1 MSAEKAGLEPW
12 PAAVKR
18 GRGRPRKVRADS
30 AAEGSALLEAQAVI
44 DAPDGVSQEKEKK
57 PTALS
62 AARRAPSDSL
72 RALGERWLDELL
84 AVRGLS
90 PMTVDS
96 YRQDI
101 ASLSSFLEE
110 SGLGDCTA
118 KQALSRLDD
127 EQLLLFVVWLR
138 RRGDGK
144 RTLARRLSCLR
155 GFLGWCVDLG
165 LMEGNPAELLD
176 GPKLPRVLP
185 NVLTRQEVLALIDA
199 PDTRTKLG
207 RRDHAMLEL
216 MYASGLRV
224 SELVH
229 LRPLDIDLQSGVVRV
244 FGKGRKERLV
254 PMHARAVAVMDDYLR
269 SVRPEFMPQESVVFL
284 NRSGMG
290 LTRQA
295 VWKLIRRYALE
306 ARIGRD
312 ISPHTMRHTFATHL
326 LEGGAD
332 LRTVQMLLGHSDLA
346 ATELYTHVRS
356 DLLEDVYR
364 RCHPRNAYHA
374 AGADPG
380 EDGEGSASADADS
393 SGAAEMAWTA
403 ELSADGADAVFTGS
417 CSSSDAGA
425 VPDSA
430 SSAGARSSISGA
442 TFAKG
447 RAASSEA
454 GIADSDVSA
463 VGVTSP
469 DLASG
474 ASPAAS
480 SAASFA
486 GADSSAASSF
496 IAAASDSA
504 PSPAAYHAS
513 VPRDASLPSE
523 ENSKDDSHER

>member
-44 DAPDGVSQEKEKK
+44 DAPEGVSQEKEKK

-374 AGADPG
+374 EGADSDEGGEGASAGAG
-380 EDGEGSASADADS
+380 ASGGASEMAGASAASAGSADAVSTGSGSSSGVGAVSDAASSADADS
-393 SGAAEMAWTA
+393 S
-403 ELSADGADAVFTGS
+403 
-417 CSSSDAGA
+417 
-425 VPDSA
+425 
-430 SSAGARSSISGA
+430 
-442 TFAKG
+442 
-447 RAASSEA
+447 AAS
-454 GIADSDVSA
+454 
-463 VGVTSP
+463 
-469 DLASG
+469 
-474 ASPAAS
+474 
-480 SAASFA
+480 
-486 GADSSAASSF
+486 SSF

-504 PSPAAYHAS
+504 PSPAASSA
-513 VPRDASLPSE
+513 PRDASLPSE

>member
-44 DAPDGVSQEKEKK
+44 DAPEGVSQEKEKK

-127 EQLLLFVVWLR
+127 EQLLFFVVWLR

-374 AGADPG
+374 EGAEGASAGA
-380 EDGEGSASADADS
+380 GSSGGASEMAGASAASAGSADAVS
-393 SGAAEMAWTA
+393 SG
-403 ELSADGADAVFTGS
+403 SG
-417 CSSSDAGA
+417 SSSGVGAVSEAGA
-425 VPDSA
+425 
-430 SSAGARSSISGA
+430 SAGARSSISG
-442 TFAKG
+442 
-447 RAASSEA
+447 
-454 GIADSDVSA
+454 
-463 VGVTSP
+463 VTS
-469 DLASG
+469 
-474 ASPAAS
+474 AS
-480 SAASFA
+480 SAASSA
-486 GADSSAASSF
+486 DADSSAASSSF
-496 IAAASDSA
+496 IAAASDAA
-504 PSPAAYHAS
+504 PSPAASSA
-513 VPRDASLPSE
+513 PRDASLPSE

>member
-44 DAPDGVSQEKEKK
+44 DAPEGVSQEKEKK

-185 NVLTRQEVLALIDA
+185 IVLTRQEVLALIDA

-374 AGADPG
+374 EGAEGASAGAG
-380 EDGEGSASADADS
+380 SSGGASEMAGASAASAGSADAVSTGSGSSSGGGAVSDAASSADADS
-393 SGAAEMAWTA
+393 S
-403 ELSADGADAVFTGS
+403 
-417 CSSSDAGA
+417 
-425 VPDSA
+425 
-430 SSAGARSSISGA
+430 
-442 TFAKG
+442 
-447 RAASSEA
+447 AAS
-454 GIADSDVSA
+454 
-463 VGVTSP
+463 
-469 DLASG
+469 
-474 ASPAAS
+474 
-480 SAASFA
+480 
-486 GADSSAASSF
+486 SSF

-504 PSPAAYHAS
+504 PSSAASSA
-513 VPRDASLPSE
+513 PRDASLPSE

>member
-44 DAPDGVSQEKEKK
+44 DAPEGVSQEKEKK

-374 AGADPG
+374 EGAEGASAGAG
-380 EDGEGSASADADS
+380 SSGGASEMAGASAASAGSADAVSTGSGSSSGGGAVSDAASSADADS
-393 SGAAEMAWTA
+393 S
-403 ELSADGADAVFTGS
+403 
-417 CSSSDAGA
+417 
-425 VPDSA
+425 
-430 SSAGARSSISGA
+430 
-442 TFAKG
+442 
-447 RAASSEA
+447 AAS
-454 GIADSDVSA
+454 
-463 VGVTSP
+463 
-469 DLASG
+469 
-474 ASPAAS
+474 
-480 SAASFA
+480 
-486 GADSSAASSF
+486 SSF

-504 PSPAAYHAS
+504 PSSAASSA
-513 VPRDASLPSE
+513 PRDASLPSE

>member
-44 DAPDGVSQEKEKK
+44 DAPEGVSQEKEKK

-72 RALGERWLDELL
+72 RALGEHWLDELL

-110 SGLGDCTA
+110 SELGDCTA

-374 AGADPG
+374 EGADSDEGGEGASAGAG
-380 EDGEGSASADADS
+380 SSGGASEMAGASAASDGSADAVSSGSGSS
-393 SGAAEMAWTA
+393 SGA
-403 ELSADGADAVFTGS
+403 GAVS
-417 CSSSDAGA
+417 EAGA
-425 VPDSA
+425 
-430 SSAGARSSISGA
+430 SAGARSSISGV
-442 TFAKG
+442 TS
-447 RAASSEA
+447 ASS
-454 GIADSDVSA
+454 S
-463 VGVTSP
+463 
-469 DLASG
+469 
-474 ASPAAS
+474 AS
-480 SAASFA
+480 SAE
-486 GADSSAASSF
+486 ADSSAASSSL

-504 PSPAAYHAS
+504 PSPAASSA
-513 VPRDASLPSE
+513 PRDASLPSE

>member
-44 DAPDGVSQEKEKK
+44 DAPEGVSQEKEKK

-127 EQLLLFVVWLR
+127 AQLLLFVLWLR

-185 NVLTRQEVLALIDA
+185 NVLTRQEVLSLIDA
-199 PDTRTKLG
+199 PNEDSRPSPPRPARASAPDAPCVPCRIPAPHRFADQCPEAADARVPTPAAPTRT
-207 RRDHAMLEL
+207 
-216 MYASGLRV
+216 
-224 SELVH
+224 
-229 LRPLDIDLQSGVVRV
+229 
-244 FGKGRKERLV
+244 
-254 PMHARAVAVMDDYLR
+254 
-269 SVRPEFMPQESVVFL
+269 
-284 NRSGMG
+284 
-290 LTRQA
+290 
-295 VWKLIRRYALE
+295 
-306 ARIGRD
+306 
-312 ISPHTMRHTFATHL
+312 
-326 LEGGAD
+326 
-332 LRTVQMLLGHSDLA
+332 
-346 ATELYTHVRS
+346 
-356 DLLEDVYR
+356 
-364 RCHPRNAYHA
+364 
-374 AGADPG
+374 
-380 EDGEGSASADADS
+380 
-393 SGAAEMAWTA
+393 
-403 ELSADGADAVFTGS
+403 
-417 CSSSDAGA
+417 
-425 VPDSA
+425 
-430 SSAGARSSISGA
+430 
-442 TFAKG
+442 
-447 RAASSEA
+447 
-454 GIADSDVSA
+454 
-463 VGVTSP
+463 
-469 DLASG
+469 
-474 ASPAAS
+474 
-480 SAASFA
+480 
-486 GADSSAASSF
+486 
-496 IAAASDSA
+496 
-504 PSPAAYHAS
+504 
-513 VPRDASLPSE
+513 
-523 ENSKDDSHER
+523 

>member
-44 DAPDGVSQEKEKK
+44 DAPEGVSQEKEKK

-62 AARRAPSDSL
+62 VARRAPSDSL

-185 NVLTRQEVLALIDA
+185 NVLTRQEVLSLIDA

-374 AGADPG
+374 EGADAGEGGEGASAGAG
-380 EDGEGSASADADS
+380 SSGGASKMAGASAASDGSADAVSSGSGSS
-393 SGAAEMAWTA
+393 SGA
-403 ELSADGADAVFTGS
+403 GAVS
-417 CSSSDAGA
+417 EAGA
-425 VPDSA
+425 
-430 SSAGARSSISGA
+430 SAGARSSISGV
-442 TFAKG
+442 TS
-447 RAASSEA
+447 ASS
-454 GIADSDVSA
+454 
-463 VGVTSP
+463 
-469 DLASG
+469 
-474 ASPAAS
+474 
-480 SAASFA
+480 A
-486 GADSSAASSF
+486 GADSSAASSSF
-496 IAAASDSA
+496 IAAASDAA
-504 PSPAAYHAS
+504 PSPAASSA
-513 VPRDASLPSE
+513 PRDASLPSE

>member
-185 NVLTRQEVLALIDA
+185 NVLTRQEVLALIDS

-326 LEGGAD
+326 LEGGAIF
-332 LRTVQMLLGHSDLA
+332 A
-346 ATELYTHVRS
+346 PC
-356 DLLEDVYR
+356 
-364 RCHPRNAYHA
+364 RCCSVTAIWRPRNFTRTCGPIFWKTCTA
-374 AGADPG
+374 AVIRATRIMPQARIPAKTGRGALPRMQILPALPRWRGLPNFLPTARMPCSRAPALPQTRAPFPIRPLPPG
-380 EDGEGSASADADS
+380 RGRRFPAQPLRKAGRPLPKP
-393 SGAAEMAWTA
+393 
-403 ELSADGADAVFTGS
+403 ELPTLMF
-417 CSSSDAGA
+417 
-425 VPDSA
+425 
-430 SSAGARSSISGA
+430 
-442 TFAKG
+442 
-447 RAASSEA
+447 
-454 GIADSDVSA
+454 
-463 VGVTSP
+463 
-469 DLASG
+469 
-474 ASPAAS
+474 
-480 SAASFA
+480 
-486 GADSSAASSF
+486 
-496 IAAASDSA
+496 
-504 PSPAAYHAS
+504 
-513 VPRDASLPSE
+513 LPWG
-523 ENSKDDSHER
+523 

>member
-44 DAPDGVSQEKEKK
+44 DAPEGVSQEKEKK

-374 AGADPG
+374 EGADSGEGGEGASAGAGSSGDASEMAG
-380 EDGEGSASADADS
+380 ASAASAGSADAVSSGSDSFAGAGAVSEAASSADADS
-393 SGAAEMAWTA
+393 SAAT
-403 ELSADGADAVFTGS
+403 
-417 CSSSDAGA
+417 
-425 VPDSA
+425 
-430 SSAGARSSISGA
+430 
-442 TFAKG
+442 
-447 RAASSEA
+447 
-454 GIADSDVSA
+454 
-463 VGVTSP
+463 
-469 DLASG
+469 
-474 ASPAAS
+474 
-480 SAASFA
+480 
-486 GADSSAASSF
+486 SSF
-496 IAAASDSA
+496 IAAASDAAPASA
-504 PSPAAYHAS
+504 AS
-513 VPRDASLPSE
+513 SAPRDASLPSE

>member
-30 AAEGSALLEAQAVI
+30 AVEGSALLEAQAVI
-44 DAPDGVSQEKEKK
+44 DAPEGVSQEKEKK

-72 RALGERWLDELL
+72 RALGERWLDALL

-90 PMTVDS
+90 PMTGDS

-374 AGADPG
+374 EGADS
-380 EDGEGSASADADS
+380 GEGGE
-393 SGAAEMAWTA
+393 GA
-403 ELSADGADAVFTGS
+403 
-417 CSSSDAGA
+417 
-425 VPDSA
+425 
-430 SSAGARSSISGA
+430 SAGAGSV
-442 TFAKG
+442 
-447 RAASSEA
+447 
-454 GIADSDVSA
+454 SD
-463 VGVTSP
+463 
-469 DLASG
+469 
-474 ASPAAS
+474 AAS
-480 SAASFA
+480 SAD
-486 GADSSAASSF
+486 ADSSAASSF

-504 PSPAAYHAS
+504 PTPAASSA
-513 VPRDASLPSE
+513 PRDASLPSE

>member
-44 DAPDGVSQEKEKK
+44 DAPEGVSQEKEKK

-216 MYASGLRV
+216 MSASGLRV

-374 AGADPG
+374 EGADSDEGGEGASAGAG
-380 EDGEGSASADADS
+380 ASGGASEMAGASAASAGSADAVSTGSGSSSGVGAVSDAASSADADS
-393 SGAAEMAWTA
+393 S
-403 ELSADGADAVFTGS
+403 
-417 CSSSDAGA
+417 
-425 VPDSA
+425 
-430 SSAGARSSISGA
+430 
-442 TFAKG
+442 
-447 RAASSEA
+447 AAS
-454 GIADSDVSA
+454 
-463 VGVTSP
+463 
-469 DLASG
+469 
-474 ASPAAS
+474 
-480 SAASFA
+480 
-486 GADSSAASSF
+486 SSF

-504 PSPAAYHAS
+504 PSPAASSA
-513 VPRDASLPSE
+513 PRDASLPSE

>member
-44 DAPDGVSQEKEKK
+44 DAPEGVSQEKEKK

-199 PDTRTKLG
+199 PDTRTRLG

-374 AGADPG
+374 EGADAGEGGEGASAGA
-380 EDGEGSASADADS
+380 GSSGGASKMAGASAASVGSADAVSSGSGSS
-393 SGAAEMAWTA
+393 SGA
-403 ELSADGADAVFTGS
+403 GS
-417 CSSSDAGA
+417 VSD
-425 VPDSA
+425 
-430 SSAGARSSISGA
+430 
-442 TFAKG
+442 
-447 RAASSEA
+447 AASS
-454 GIADSDVSA
+454 
-463 VGVTSP
+463 
-469 DLASG
+469 
-474 ASPAAS
+474 
-480 SAASFA
+480 A
-486 GADSSAASSF
+486 GADSSAASSSL

-504 PSPAAYHAS
+504 PSPAASSA
-513 VPRDASLPSE
+513 PRDASLPSE

>member
-44 DAPDGVSQEKEKK
+44 DAPEGVSQEKEKK

-374 AGADPG
+374 EGADAGEGGEGASAGA
-380 EDGEGSASADADS
+380 GSSGDASEMAGASTASAGSADAVSSGPGSS
-393 SGAAEMAWTA
+393 SGA
-403 ELSADGADAVFTGS
+403 GAVS
-417 CSSSDAGA
+417 EAGA
-425 VPDSA
+425 
-430 SSAGARSSISGA
+430 SAGARSSISGV
-442 TFAKG
+442 TS
-447 RAASSEA
+447 ASS
-454 GIADSDVSA
+454 S
-463 VGVTSP
+463 
-469 DLASG
+469 
-474 ASPAAS
+474 AS
-480 SAASFA
+480 SAD
-486 GADSSAASSF
+486 ADSSAATSSF
-496 IAAASDSA
+496 IAAASDAAPASA
-504 PSPAAYHAS
+504 AS
-513 VPRDASLPSE
+513 SAPRDASLPSE

>member
-44 DAPDGVSQEKEKK
+44 DAPEGVSQEKEKK

-185 NVLTRQEVLALIDA
+185 NVLTRQEVLSLIDA

-374 AGADPG
+374 EGADSDEGGEGASAGAG
-380 EDGEGSASADADS
+380 SSGGASKMAGASAASDGSADAVSSGSGSS
-393 SGAAEMAWTA
+393 SGA
-403 ELSADGADAVFTGS
+403 GAVS
-417 CSSSDAGA
+417 EAGA
-425 VPDSA
+425 
-430 SSAGARSSISGA
+430 SAGARSSISGV
-442 TFAKG
+442 TS
-447 RAASSEA
+447 ASS
-454 GIADSDVSA
+454 S
-463 VGVTSP
+463 
-469 DLASG
+469 
-474 ASPAAS
+474 AS
-480 SAASFA
+480 SAE
-486 GADSSAASSF
+486 ADSSSGASSF
-496 IAAASDSA
+496 IAAASDAA
-504 PSPAAYHAS
+504 PSPAASSA
-513 VPRDASLPSE
+513 PRDASLPSE

>member
-1 MSAEKAGLEPW
+1 MSAEKAGGGAATGLEPW

-18 GRGRPRKVRADS
+18 GRGRPRKNRDMPE
-30 AAEGSALLEAQAVI
+30 AEGSAILEAQAVI
-44 DAPDGVSQEKEKK
+44 DAPEAAPQEKAEK
-57 PTALS
+57 PTALF

-101 ASLSSFLEE
+101 ASLAAFMEE
-110 SGLGDCTA
+110 SGAENCTA
-118 KQALSRLDD
+118 KETLSRLDD

-165 LMEGNPAELLD
+165 LMSGNPAELLD

-185 NVLTRQEVLALIDA
+185 NVLSRGEVLSLIDA
-199 PDTRTKLG
+199 PDRRTKLG

-224 SELVH
+224 SELVN
-229 LRPLDIDLQSGVVRV
+229 LRPLDIDLQAGVVRV

-254 PMHARAVAVMDDYLR
+254 PMHERAVAVMDEYLR
-269 SVRPEFMPQESVVFL
+269 SVRPDFMPQDSRVFL
-284 NRSGMG
+284 NRSGHG

-312 ISPHTMRHTFATHL
+312 ISPHTLRHTFATHL

-332 LRTVQMLLGHSDLA
+332 LRTVQILLGHSDLA

-356 DLLEDVYR
+356 DLLDDVYR
-364 RCHPRNAYHA
+364 RCHPRNAFH
-374 AGADPG
+374 P
-380 EDGEGSASADADS
+380 
-393 SGAAEMAWTA
+393 GAAEEGGAGAGETSPGSGGA
-403 ELSADGADAVFTGS
+403 ADAGT
-417 CSSSDAGA
+417 
-425 VPDSA
+425 
-430 SSAGARSSISGA
+430 
-442 TFAKG
+442 
-447 RAASSEA
+447 
-454 GIADSDVSA
+454 
-463 VGVTSP
+463 
-469 DLASG
+469 DLASL
-474 ASPAAS
+474 ADFLADAADD
-480 SAASFA
+480 FP
-486 GADSSAASSF
+486 DF
-496 IAAASDSA
+496 PEDDA
-504 PSPAAYHAS
+504 PL
-513 VPRDASLPSE
+513 VPDGTPPSG
-523 ENSKDDSHER
+523 H

>member
-44 DAPDGVSQEKEKK
+44 DAPEVVSQEKEKK

-185 NVLTRQEVLALIDA
+185 NVLTRQEVLSLIDA
-199 PDTRTKLG
+199 PDTRTRLG

-346 ATELYTHVRS
+346 ATEFYTHVRS

-374 AGADPG
+374 EGADSGEGGEGASAGA
-380 EDGEGSASADADS
+380 GSSGGASEMAGASAASAGSADAVSSGPGSS
-393 SGAAEMAWTA
+393 SGA
-403 ELSADGADAVFTGS
+403 GAVS
-417 CSSSDAGA
+417 EAGA
-425 VPDSA
+425 
-430 SSAGARSSISGA
+430 SAGARSSISGV
-442 TFAKG
+442 TS
-447 RAASSEA
+447 ASS
-454 GIADSDVSA
+454 S
-463 VGVTSP
+463 
-469 DLASG
+469 
-474 ASPAAS
+474 AS
-480 SAASFA
+480 SAE
-486 GADSSAASSF
+486 ADSSAASSSL
-496 IAAASDSA
+496 IAAASDAA
-504 PSPAAYHAS
+504 PAPAASSA
-513 VPRDASLPSE
+513 PRDASLPSE

>member
-1 MSAEKAGLEPW
+1 M
-12 PAAVKR
+12 
-18 GRGRPRKVRADS
+18 
-30 AAEGSALLEAQAVI
+30 
-44 DAPDGVSQEKEKK
+44 
-57 PTALS
+57 
-62 AARRAPSDSL
+62 
-72 RALGERWLDELL
+72 
-84 AVRGLS
+84 
-90 PMTVDS
+90 
-96 YRQDI
+96 
-101 ASLSSFLEE
+101 
-110 SGLGDCTA
+110 
-118 KQALSRLDD
+118 DD

-374 AGADPG
+374 EGADAGEGGEGASAGA
-380 EDGEGSASADADS
+380 GSSGDASEMAGASTASAGSADAVSSGPGSS
-393 SGAAEMAWTA
+393 SGA
-403 ELSADGADAVFTGS
+403 GAVS
-417 CSSSDAGA
+417 EAGA
-425 VPDSA
+425 
-430 SSAGARSSISGA
+430 SAGARSSISGV
-442 TFAKG
+442 TS
-447 RAASSEA
+447 ASS
-454 GIADSDVSA
+454 S
-463 VGVTSP
+463 
-469 DLASG
+469 
-474 ASPAAS
+474 AS
-480 SAASFA
+480 SAD
-486 GADSSAASSF
+486 ADSSAATSSF
-496 IAAASDSA
+496 IAAASDAAPASA
-504 PSPAAYHAS
+504 AS
-513 VPRDASLPSE
+513 SAPRDASLPSE

>member
-44 DAPDGVSQEKEKK
+44 DAPEGVSQEKEKK

-374 AGADPG
+374 EGADSGEGGEGASAGAGSSGDASEMAG
-380 EDGEGSASADADS
+380 ASAASAGSADAVSSGPGSSSGAGAVSDAGASAGVRASISGATSASSATSSADADS
-393 SGAAEMAWTA
+393 S
-403 ELSADGADAVFTGS
+403 
-417 CSSSDAGA
+417 
-425 VPDSA
+425 
-430 SSAGARSSISGA
+430 
-442 TFAKG
+442 
-447 RAASSEA
+447 AAS
-454 GIADSDVSA
+454 
-463 VGVTSP
+463 
-469 DLASG
+469 
-474 ASPAAS
+474 
-480 SAASFA
+480 
-486 GADSSAASSF
+486 SSF
-496 IAAASDSA
+496 IAAASDAA
-504 PSPAAYHAS
+504 PSPAASSA
-513 VPRDASLPSE
+513 PRDASLPSE

>member
-30 AAEGSALLEAQAVI
+30 AAEGSALLEAQVVI
-44 DAPDGVSQEKEKK
+44 DAPEGVSQEKEKK

-374 AGADPG
+374 EGADSGEGAEGASGGASEMAGASAASA
-380 EDGEGSASADADS
+380 GSADAVSSGSGSSSGVGAVSDAASSADADS
-393 SGAAEMAWTA
+393 S
-403 ELSADGADAVFTGS
+403 
-417 CSSSDAGA
+417 
-425 VPDSA
+425 
-430 SSAGARSSISGA
+430 
-442 TFAKG
+442 
-447 RAASSEA
+447 AAS
-454 GIADSDVSA
+454 
-463 VGVTSP
+463 
-469 DLASG
+469 
-474 ASPAAS
+474 
-480 SAASFA
+480 
-486 GADSSAASSF
+486 SSF
-496 IAAASDSA
+496 IAAASDAAPASA
-504 PSPAAYHAS
+504 AS
-513 VPRDASLPSE
+513 SAPRDASLPSE

>member
-44 DAPDGVSQEKEKK
+44 DAPEGVSQEKEKK

-165 LMEGNPAELLD
+165 FMEGNPAELLD

-374 AGADPG
+374 EGADSGEGGEGASAGAG
-380 EDGEGSASADADS
+380 SSGGASEMAGASAASAGSADAVSSGSGFFAGVGAVSDAASSADADS
-393 SGAAEMAWTA
+393 S
-403 ELSADGADAVFTGS
+403 
-417 CSSSDAGA
+417 
-425 VPDSA
+425 
-430 SSAGARSSISGA
+430 
-442 TFAKG
+442 
-447 RAASSEA
+447 AAS
-454 GIADSDVSA
+454 
-463 VGVTSP
+463 
-469 DLASG
+469 
-474 ASPAAS
+474 
-480 SAASFA
+480 
-486 GADSSAASSF
+486 SSF
-496 IAAASDSA
+496 IAAASDAA
-504 PSPAAYHAS
+504 PSPAASSA
-513 VPRDASLPSE
+513 PRDASLPSE

>member
-44 DAPDGVSQEKEKK
+44 DAPEGVSQEKEKK

-118 KQALSRLDD
+118 KQALSRLND

-165 LMEGNPAELLD
+165 LMEGNPAELLG

-374 AGADPG
+374 EGADAGEGGEGASAGA
-380 EDGEGSASADADS
+380 GSSGGASEMAGASAASAGSADAVSSGSGSFAGAGAVSEAGASADADS
-393 SGAAEMAWTA
+393 SAAT
-403 ELSADGADAVFTGS
+403 
-417 CSSSDAGA
+417 
-425 VPDSA
+425 
-430 SSAGARSSISGA
+430 
-442 TFAKG
+442 
-447 RAASSEA
+447 
-454 GIADSDVSA
+454 
-463 VGVTSP
+463 
-469 DLASG
+469 
-474 ASPAAS
+474 
-480 SAASFA
+480 
-486 GADSSAASSF
+486 SSF
-496 IAAASDSA
+496 IAAASDAAPASA
-504 PSPAAYHAS
+504 AS
-513 VPRDASLPSE
+513 SAPRDASLPSE

>member
-1 MSAEKAGLEPW
+1 MSAKKAGLEPW

-44 DAPDGVSQEKEKK
+44 DAPEGVSQEKEKK

-374 AGADPG
+374 EGADSGEGGEGASAGAGSSGDASEMAG
-380 EDGEGSASADADS
+380 ASAASAGSADAVSSGSDSFAGAGAVSEAASSADADS
-393 SGAAEMAWTA
+393 SAAT
-403 ELSADGADAVFTGS
+403 
-417 CSSSDAGA
+417 
-425 VPDSA
+425 
-430 SSAGARSSISGA
+430 
-442 TFAKG
+442 
-447 RAASSEA
+447 
-454 GIADSDVSA
+454 
-463 VGVTSP
+463 
-469 DLASG
+469 
-474 ASPAAS
+474 
-480 SAASFA
+480 
-486 GADSSAASSF
+486 SSF
-496 IAAASDSA
+496 IAAASDAAPASA
-504 PSPAAYHAS
+504 AS
-513 VPRDASLPSE
+513 SAPRDASLPSE

>member
-12 PAAVKR
+12 PAAVKC

-44 DAPDGVSQEKEKK
+44 DAPEGVSQEKEKK

-185 NVLTRQEVLALIDA
+185 NVLTRQEVLSLIDA

-374 AGADPG
+374 EGADSDEGGEGASAGA
-380 EDGEGSASADADS
+380 GSSGGASEMAGASAASAGSADAVS
-393 SGAAEMAWTA
+393 SG
-403 ELSADGADAVFTGS
+403 FGS
-417 CSSSDAGA
+417 FAGAGA
-425 VPDSA
+425 VSEA
-430 SSAGARSSISGA
+430 GASAGARSSISG
-442 TFAKG
+442 
-447 RAASSEA
+447 
-454 GIADSDVSA
+454 
-463 VGVTSP
+463 VTS
-469 DLASG
+469 
-474 ASPAAS
+474 AS
-480 SAASFA
+480 SAASSA
-486 GADSSAASSF
+486 DADSSAASSSF

-504 PSPAAYHAS
+504 PASAASSA
-513 VPRDASLPSE
+513 PRDASLPSE

>member
-44 DAPDGVSQEKEKK
+44 DAPEGVSQEKEKK

-185 NVLTRQEVLALIDA
+185 NVLTRQEVLSLIDA

-374 AGADPG
+374 EGADSGEGGEGASAGA
-380 EDGEGSASADADS
+380 GSSGDASEMAGASAASAGSADAVS
-393 SGAAEMAWTA
+393 SG
-403 ELSADGADAVFTGS
+403 FGS
-417 CSSSDAGA
+417 FAGAGA
-425 VPDSA
+425 VSEA
-430 SSAGARSSISGA
+430 GASAGARSSISGVTSA
-442 TFAKG
+442 SF
-447 RAASSEA
+447 AASS
-454 GIADSDVSA
+454 
-463 VGVTSP
+463 
-469 DLASG
+469 
-474 ASPAAS
+474 
-480 SAASFA
+480 A
-486 GADSSAASSF
+486 GADSSAASSSF
-496 IAAASDSA
+496 IAAASDAAPASA
-504 PSPAAYHAS
+504 AS
-513 VPRDASLPSE
+513 SAPRDASLPSE

>member
-1 MSAEKAGLEPW
+1 MSAEKAGLEPR

-30 AAEGSALLEAQAVI
+30 AAEGSALLEAQVVI
-44 DAPDGVSQEKEKK
+44 DAPEGVSQEKEKK

-185 NVLTRQEVLALIDA
+185 NVLTRQEVLSLIDA
-199 PDTRTKLG
+199 PDTRTRLG

-374 AGADPG
+374 EGAEGASAGA
-380 EDGEGSASADADS
+380 GSSGGASEMAGASAASAGSADAVS
-393 SGAAEMAWTA
+393 SG
-403 ELSADGADAVFTGS
+403 FGS
-417 CSSSDAGA
+417 FAGAGA
-425 VPDSA
+425 VSEA
-430 SSAGARSSISGA
+430 GASAGARSSISG
-442 TFAKG
+442 
-447 RAASSEA
+447 
-454 GIADSDVSA
+454 
-463 VGVTSP
+463 VTS
-469 DLASG
+469 
-474 ASPAAS
+474 AS
-480 SAASFA
+480 SAASSA
-486 GADSSAASSF
+486 GADSSAASSSF
-496 IAAASDSA
+496 IAAASDAAPASA
-504 PSPAAYHAS
+504 AS
-513 VPRDASLPSE
+513 SAPRDASLPSE

>member
-44 DAPDGVSQEKEKK
+44 DAPEGVSQEKEKK

-185 NVLTRQEVLALIDA
+185 NVLTRQEVLSLIDA

-374 AGADPG
+374 EGADSGEGGEGASAGAESSAG
-380 EDGEGSASADADS
+380 ASEMAGASAASAGSADAVSSGSGSFAGVGAVSDAASSADADS
-393 SGAAEMAWTA
+393 S
-403 ELSADGADAVFTGS
+403 
-417 CSSSDAGA
+417 
-425 VPDSA
+425 
-430 SSAGARSSISGA
+430 
-442 TFAKG
+442 
-447 RAASSEA
+447 AAS
-454 GIADSDVSA
+454 
-463 VGVTSP
+463 
-469 DLASG
+469 
-474 ASPAAS
+474 
-480 SAASFA
+480 
-486 GADSSAASSF
+486 SSF
-496 IAAASDSA
+496 IAAASDAA
-504 PSPAAYHAS
+504 PSPAASSA
-513 VPRDASLPSE
+513 PRDASLPSE